1 MKSVRAWLMGLFMGV
16 MLMGCTQRTIYVTS
30 EPAGALVY
38 LNDQEVG
45 RTPVSVPFTHYGVYD
60 VRLELEGHLP
70 MWTQAEAKTPWWDH
84 IGPDLAAEMI
94 PGSKS
99 EVRWHFD
106 LAPKGEDNPE
116 ALLDRAG
123 QLRATTRQR

>member
-1 MKSVRAWLMGLFMGV
+1 MQSVCVLVAGLLINV
-16 MLMGCTQRTIYVTS
+16 MMMGCTQRTIHVTS

-60 VRLELEGHLP
+60 VRLEMEGFSPL
-70 MWTQAEAKTPWWDH
+70 WTQAEAKTPWWDH
-84 IGPDLAAEMI
+84 IGPDLVAEMM
-94 PGSKS
+94 PGSQS
-99 EVRWHFD
+99 NVRWHFD
-106 LAPKGEDNPE
+106 LTPKGDDNPE